1 MVNNGII
8 KESLDNNR
16 IIIGY
21 PLLIK
26 YGLLETSHLVIYDF
40 SQLETSIFWWD
51 VSASHAWLPKGNVA
65 HMRLSVSH

>member
-26 YGLLETSHLVIYDF
+26 YGLLATSHLVIYDF
-40 SQLETSIFWWD
+40 SQLETSIF
-51 VSASHAWLPKGNVA
+51 
-65 HMRLSVSH
+65 